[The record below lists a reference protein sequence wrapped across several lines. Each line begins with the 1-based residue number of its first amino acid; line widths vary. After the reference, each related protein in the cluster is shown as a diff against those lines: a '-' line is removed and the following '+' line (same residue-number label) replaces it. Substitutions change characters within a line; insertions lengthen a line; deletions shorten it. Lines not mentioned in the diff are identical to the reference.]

1 MAILCLTTLISF
13 ASLTKTGCNVNK
25 PDPDENRKAPQIVTS
40 SIRFLLTSVPFH
52 FFMTLFR
59 VSCLAYF
66 FAFYWKWTFLI
77 IGVTILINV
86 GILWSCK
93 CSPTI
98 TVLLGK
104 VHTQRFFNFQKK
116 YQQICYYCI
125 IIFKN
130 FFSGTVSV
138 FMPNGYLL
146 YNFAATFLVDMTLDQ
161 TRRFF
166 SWQILIGKKNAF
178 KKYDQSYLK

>member
-25 PDPDENRKAPQIVTS
+25 PDPDKNRKAPQIVTS

-104 VHTQRFFNFQKK
+104 VYIYSKIFQFSKK
-116 YQQICYYCI
+116 YQQIFKSYFFRNGFSI
-125 IIFKN
+125 HAKWLSFIQFRRNIF
-130 FFSGTVSV
+130 G
-138 FMPNGYLL
+138 
-146 YNFAATFLVDMTLDQ
+146 
-161 TRRFF
+161 
-166 SWQILIGKKNAF
+166 
-178 KKYDQSYLK
+178 

>member
-40 SIRFLLTSVPFH
+40 SIHFLLTSVPFH

-104 VHTQRFFNFQKK
+104 VHTQKIFQFSKK
-116 YQQICYYCI
+116 YQQIFY
-125 IIFKN
+125 IFKN
-130 FFSGTVSV
+130 LFSGTVSV

-166 SWQILIGKKNAF
+166 SWQILIGKKMP
-178 KKYDQSYLK
+178 LKNMTNPT

>member
-1 MAILCLTTLISF
+1 M
-13 ASLTKTGCNVNK
+13 NK
-25 PDPDENRKAPQIVTS
+25 PDPDENRKAPQIVS
-40 SIRFLLTSVPFH
+40 SSFRFLLTSVPFH

-66 FAFYWKWTFLI
+66 FAFYSYWTFLI
-77 IGVTILINV
+77 IGVTILINI
-86 GILWSCK
+86 GILLSCK

-104 VHTQRFFNFQKK
+104 ETHIFSKKNFNKK
-116 YQQICYYCI
+116 EFILFYF
-125 IIFKN
+125 IFKY

-166 SWQILIGKKNAF
+166 SWQILIGKKTCL
-178 KKYDQSYLK
+178 KKV

>member
-1 MAILCLTTLISF
+1 MYHPPLFTERLAILCLTTLISF

-104 VHTQRFFNFQKK
+104 ALKDFSIFKK
-116 YQQICYYCI
+116 NINKFVMYWI

-130 FFSGTVSV
+130 FFFRNGFSIHAKWLSFIQFRRNIFGWHD
-138 FMPNGYLL
+138 FGPNQ
-146 YNFAATFLVDMTLDQ
+146 TFFQLANTN
-161 TRRFF
+161 R
-166 SWQILIGKKNAF
+166 
-178 KKYDQSYLK
+178 

>member
-104 VHTQRFFNFQKK
+104 VLKDFSIFKKISTNLLMHYHFQKL
-116 YQQICYYCI
+116 
-125 IIFKN
+125 

>member
-1 MAILCLTTLISF
+1 MYHPPLFTERLAILCLTTLISF

-116 YQQICYYCI
+116 YQQICYVLHYHFQKLFFQERFQYSCQMV
-125 IIFKN
+125 IFYTISPQHFWLTWLWTKPDV
-130 FFSGTVSV
+130 FSV
-138 FMPNGYLL
+138 
-146 YNFAATFLVDMTLDQ
+146 
-161 TRRFF
+161 
-166 SWQILIGKKNAF
+166 GK
-178 KKYDQSYLK
+178 Y